1 MFHSAAYK
9 HVPIVQENPVEGI
22 RNNVLNTR
30 IICEAAIEEE
40 INNFIL
46 ISSLIL
52 WTLRDFLLLII
63 CSLVISNI
71 VCNLCNQIQKGLKI
85 PRSLSLFLVL
95 TVISVIVFTIFI
107 LVLPP
112 FIKEFNEILV
122 DIPNGLSKINIL
134 INTNLNKFNVLL
146 YGEQSE
152 NVIDIFSLINNVVTI
167 PDASTIAKAI
177 QESFKN
183 LINIAGNLGSGL
195 LKLIFVLAVSLM
207 ISIEPKQYK
216 ENILLLIPKNYRNKF
231 RNILEKCNIALA
243 NWTFSMV
250 ISSLSVGLLSLIVLS
265 ILDVK
270 YVVSNALIAMVL
282 NIIPNIG
289 PVISGIFP
297 ISIALL
303 DNFWKP
309 LAVLGSYV
317 IIQNIESYII
327 MPSIMKKKA
336 NLLPGLTLISQFG
349 FTFIFG
355 PLGLILSLPLAVVI
369 QVLIKESFKDI

>member
-1 MFHSAAYK
+1 MNISLYFK
-9 HVPIVQENPVEGI
+9 FTV
-22 RNNVLNTR
+22 
-30 IICEAAIEEE
+30 
-40 INNFIL
+40 IL
-46 ISSLIL
+46 FTLLIL

-71 VCNLCNQIQKGLKI
+71 VCNLSSQFQKFLKL
-85 PRSLSLFLVL
+85 PRLVSLFLV
-95 TVISVIVFTIFI
+95 ISSISFIIFTIFI

-112 FIKEFNEILV
+112 FIKEFNEILL

-134 INTNLNKFNVLL
+134 LNTNLNKLNDIY
-146 YGEQSE
+146 YGKESE
-152 NVIDIFSLINNVVTI
+152 NLIDVFDLINNVVPI
-167 PDASTIAKAI
+167 PDGATIAKAI
-177 QESFKN
+177 QESLMN
-183 LINIAGNLGSGL
+183 LINLAGNLGSGL
-195 LKLIFVLAVSLM
+195 IRIVFVLVVSLM
-207 ISIEPKQYK
+207 ISIEPNQYK
-216 ENILLLIPKNYRNKF
+216 ENVLLIIPKNYRNKF
-231 RNILEKCNIALA
+231 RVILDKCNIALA

-270 YVVSNALIAMVL
+270 YIVSNALIAMIL

-309 LAVLGSYV
+309 IAVLGAYIV
-317 IIQNIESYII
+317 IQNIESYII
-327 MPSIMKKKA
+327 MPSIMKKKT

-349 FTFIFG
+349 FTFVFG
-355 PLGLILSLPLAVVI
+355 PLGLILSLPLAVVL
-369 QVLIKESFKDI
+369 QVFIKEVIRDT

>member
-1 MFHSAAYK
+1 MSSPSYFK
-9 HVPIVQENPVEGI
+9 LVV
-22 RNNVLNTR
+22 
-30 IICEAAIEEE
+30 
-40 INNFIL
+40 IL
-46 ISSLIL
+46 ITSLII
-52 WTLRDFLLLII
+52 WTLREFILLII

-71 VCNLCNQIQKGLKI
+71 VCNLCNQVQKGVKI

-95 TVISVIVFTIFI
+95 TFISVIVFTIFI

-134 INTNLNKFNVLL
+134 LNTNLNKFNNLF

-152 NVIDIFSLINNVVTI
+152 NVIDVFSLINNVVTI

-231 RNILEKCNIALA
+231 RNILEKCNTALA

-270 YVVSNALIAMVL
+270 YAVSNALIAMVL

-309 LAVLGSYV
+309 VAVLGAYV

>member
-1 MFHSAAYK
+1 MGSSSYFKLA
-9 HVPIVQENPVEGI
+9 V
-22 RNNVLNTR
+22 
-30 IICEAAIEEE
+30 
-40 INNFIL
+40 IL
-46 ISSLIL
+46 ITSLII

-71 VCNLCNQIQKGLKI
+71 VCNLCNQIKKGLKI

-134 INTNLNKFNVLL
+134 INTNLNKFNSLF

-152 NVIDIFSLINNVVTI
+152 NIIDIFSLINNIVTI

-183 LINIAGNLGSGL
+183 LINIAGNLGSGI

-207 ISIEPKQYK
+207 ISIEPQQYK

-309 LAVLGSYV
+309 LAVLGAYV

-369 QVLIKESFKDI
+369 QVIIKESFKDI

>member
-1 MFHSAAYK
+1 MSSSSYFRL
-9 HVPIVQENPVEGI
+9 VV
-22 RNNVLNTR
+22 
-30 IICEAAIEEE
+30 
-40 INNFIL
+40 IL
-46 ISSLIL
+46 ITSLII

-95 TVISVIVFTIFI
+95 TVISVIIFTIFI
-107 LVLPP
+107 IVLPP

-134 INTNLNKFNVLL
+134 TNTYLNKFNNLF
-146 YGEQSE
+146 YGEKSE
-152 NVIDIFSLINNVVTI
+152 NVIDIFSLINDVVAI

-250 ISSLSVGLLSLIVLS
+250 ISSLSVGVLSLIVLS

-309 LAVLGSYV
+309 LAVLGAYV

-327 MPSIMKKKA
+327 MPSIMKKKT

-369 QVLIKESFKDI
+369 QVLMKESFKDI

>member
-1 MFHSAAYK
+1 M
-9 HVPIVQENPVEGI
+9 
-22 RNNVLNTR
+22 
-30 IICEAAIEEE
+30 
-40 INNFIL
+40 
-46 ISSLIL
+46 
-52 WTLRDFLLLII
+52 
-63 CSLVISNI
+63 
-71 VCNLCNQIQKGLKI
+71 GLKI
-85 PRSLSLFLVL
+85 PRSLSLFFVL

-112 FIKEFNEILV
+112 FINEFNEILV

-134 INTNLNKFNVLL
+134 INSNLNKFNNLF

-152 NVIDIFSLINNVVTI
+152 NVIDIFSLIDNVVTI

-250 ISSLSVGLLSLIVLS
+250 ISSLSVGLLSLLVLS

-336 NLLPGLTLISQFG
+336 NLLPGLTLLSQFG

-369 QVLIKESFKDI
+369 QVLIKESINDD

>member
-1 MFHSAAYK
+1 MNSSSYFK
-9 HVPIVQENPVEGI
+9 LVV
-22 RNNVLNTR
+22 
-30 IICEAAIEEE
+30 
-40 INNFIL
+40 IL
-46 ISSLIL
+46 ITLLIV

-71 VCNLCNQIQKGLKI
+71 VCNLSNQIQKGLKI
-85 PRSLSLFLVL
+85 PRSISLFLVL
-95 TVISVIVFTIFI
+95 AVISVIIFTIFI

-134 INTNLNKFNVLL
+134 INTNLNKFNSLF

-167 PDASTIAKAI
+167 PDVSTIAKAI

-195 LKLIFVLAVSLM
+195 LRLIFVLAVSLM

-216 ENILLLIPKNYRNKF
+216 ENVLLLIPKNYRNKF
-231 RNILEKCNIALA
+231 RTILEKCNTALA

>member
-1 MFHSAAYK
+1 M
-9 HVPIVQENPVEGI
+9 
-22 RNNVLNTR
+22 
-30 IICEAAIEEE
+30 
-40 INNFIL
+40 
-46 ISSLIL
+46 
-52 WTLRDFLLLII
+52 
-63 CSLVISNI
+63 
-71 VCNLCNQIQKGLKI
+71 QKGLKI

-134 INTNLNKFNVLL
+134 INTNLNKFNSLF
-146 YGEQSE
+146 YGEESE
-152 NVIDIFSLINNVVTI
+152 NVIDIFSIINNVVTI

-177 QESFKN
+177 QESFRN

-195 LKLIFVLAVSLM
+195 LKLIFVIAVSLM

-282 NIIPNIG
+282 NVIPNIG
-289 PVISGIFP
+289 PFISGIFP

-309 LAVLGSYV
+309 LAVLGAYV

-369 QVLIKESFKDI
+369 QVLIKESLNDT

>member
-1 MFHSAAYK
+1 MSSSSYFKLA
-9 HVPIVQENPVEGI
+9 V
-22 RNNVLNTR
+22 
-30 IICEAAIEEE
+30 
-40 INNFIL
+40 IL
-46 ISSLIL
+46 VTSLII
-52 WTLRDFLLLII
+52 WILRDFLLLII

-71 VCNLCNQIQKGLKI
+71 VCNLCNQLQKGFKI
-85 PRSLSLFLVL
+85 PRSLSLFIVL
-95 TVISVIVFTIFI
+95 TLISITVFTIFI

-122 DIPNGLSKINIL
+122 DIPNGLSRINVL
-134 INTNLNKFNVLL
+134 INTNLNKLNSLF
-146 YGEQSE
+146 YGEDSE
-152 NVIDIFSLINNVVTI
+152 NVIDTFNLINNIVTI
-167 PDASTIAKAI
+167 PDTSTIAKAI

-183 LINIAGNLGSGL
+183 LINLAGNLGSGL
-195 LKLIFVLAVSLM
+195 LKLIFVLVVSLM

-231 RNILEKCNIALA
+231 RNILDQCNIALA
-243 NWTFSMV
+243 NWSFSMV
-250 ISSLSVGLLSLIVLS
+250 ISSISVGLLSLLVLS
-265 ILDVK
+265 IFNVK

-289 PVISGIFP
+289 PVISAIFP

-309 LAVLGSYV
+309 LAVLGAYV

-355 PLGLILSLPLAVVI
+355 PLGLILSLPLAVVT
-369 QVLIKESFKDI
+369 QVLIKESIKEM

>member
-1 MFHSAAYK
+1 MNSSSYFK
-9 HVPIVQENPVEGI
+9 LVV
-22 RNNVLNTR
+22 
-30 IICEAAIEEE
+30 
-40 INNFIL
+40 IL
-46 ISSLIL
+46 ITLLIV

-85 PRSLSLFLVL
+85 PRSISLFLVL
-95 TVISVIVFTIFI
+95 VVITVIIFTIFI

-134 INTNLNKFNVLL
+134 INTNLNKFNSLF

-152 NVIDIFSLINNVVTI
+152 NVIDIFSLINNVIAI
-167 PDASTIAKAI
+167 PDVSTIAKAI

-183 LINIAGNLGSGL
+183 LINIAGNLGSGFL
-195 LKLIFVLAVSLM
+195 RLIFVLAVSLM

-231 RNILEKCNIALA
+231 RNIMEKCNIALA

>member
-1 MFHSAAYK
+1 MSSSSYFK
-9 HVPIVQENPVEGI
+9 LVV
-22 RNNVLNTR
+22 
-30 IICEAAIEEE
+30 
-40 INNFIL
+40 IL
-46 ISSLIL
+46 ITSLIV

-85 PRSLSLFLVL
+85 PRPLSLFLVL

-134 INTNLNKFNVLL
+134 INSNLNKFNILL

-231 RNILEKCNIALA
+231 RNILEKCNTALA

-250 ISSLSVGLLSLIVLS
+250 ISSLSVGILSLIVLS

-309 LAVLGSYV
+309 LAVLGAYV

>member
-1 MFHSAAYK
+1 MGSQPYFK
-9 HVPIVQENPVEGI
+9 LTV
-22 RNNVLNTR
+22 
-30 IICEAAIEEE
+30 
-40 INNFIL
+40 IL
-46 ISSLIL
+46 IASLII
-52 WTLRDFLLLII
+52 WTLRDFILLIV

-71 VCNLCNQIQKGLKI
+71 VCNLCNQVQKVLKI
-85 PRSLSLFLVL
+85 PRPLALLFVL
-95 TVISVIVFTIFI
+95 IVISVGVFSIFI

-122 DIPNGLSKINIL
+122 DIPNGLSKVNIL
-134 INTNLNKFNVLL
+134 LNTYLNKFNSFL
-146 YGEQSE
+146 YGNESE
-152 NVIDIFSLINNVVTI
+152 NVIDVFNLINNVISI
-167 PDASTIAKAI
+167 PDTATIAKAI

-183 LINIAGNLGSGL
+183 IINLAGNLGSGL
-195 LKLIFVLAVSLM
+195 LKIIFVLVVSLM
-207 ISIEPKQYK
+207 ITIEPKQYK

-231 RNILEKCNIALA
+231 RNILDKCNLALS

-250 ISSLSVGLLSLIVLS
+250 ISSLSVGTLSLIVLS

-270 YVVSNALIAMVL
+270 YVVSNAIIAMVL

-309 LAVLGSYV
+309 LAVLGAYI
-317 IIQNIESYII
+317 IIQNIESYIL
-327 MPSIMKKKA
+327 MPSIMKKKT

-355 PLGLILSLPLAVVI
+355 PLGLILSLPLAVII
-369 QVLIKESFKDI
+369 QVLIKETTKDI

>member
-1 MFHSAAYK
+1 MNSSSYFK
-9 HVPIVQENPVEGI
+9 LVV
-22 RNNVLNTR
+22 
-30 IICEAAIEEE
+30 
-40 INNFIL
+40 IL
-46 ISSLIL
+46 ITLLIV

-71 VCNLCNQIQKGLKI
+71 VCNLSNQIQKGLKI
-85 PRSLSLFLVL
+85 PRSISLFLVL
-95 TVISVIVFTIFI
+95 AVISVIIFTIFI

-134 INTNLNKFNVLL
+134 INTNLNKFNSLF

-167 PDASTIAKAI
+167 PDVSTIAKAI

-195 LKLIFVLAVSLM
+195 LRLIFVLAVSLM

-216 ENILLLIPKNYRNKF
+216 ENVLLLIPKNYRNKF
-231 RNILEKCNIALA
+231 RNILEKCNTALA

>member
-1 MFHSAAYK
+1 M
-9 HVPIVQENPVEGI
+9 
-22 RNNVLNTR
+22 
-30 IICEAAIEEE
+30 
-40 INNFIL
+40 
-46 ISSLIL
+46 
-52 WTLRDFLLLII
+52 
-63 CSLVISNI
+63 
-71 VCNLCNQIQKGLKI
+71 QKGLKI

-167 PDASTIAKAI
+167 PDTSTIAKAI

-309 LAVLGSYV
+309 LAVLGAYV

-369 QVLIKESFKDI
+369 QVIIKESLKDI

>member
-1 MFHSAAYK
+1 MSSSSYFK
-9 HVPIVQENPVEGI
+9 LVV
-22 RNNVLNTR
+22 
-30 IICEAAIEEE
+30 
-40 INNFIL
+40 IL
-46 ISSLIL
+46 ITSLLI

-71 VCNLCNQIQKGLKI
+71 VCNLCNQMQKGLKI
-85 PRSLSLFLVL
+85 PRVLSLFLVL

-112 FIKEFNEILV
+112 FIKEFNELLV

-134 INTNLNKFNVLL
+134 INTNLNKLNNIF
-146 YGEQSE
+146 YGEKSE
-152 NVIDIFSLINNVVTI
+152 NVVDIFNLINNVVTI
-167 PDASTIAKAI
+167 PDVSTIAKAI

-270 YVVSNALIAMVL
+270 YIVSNALIAMVL
-282 NIIPNIG
+282 NVIPNIG

-309 LAVLGSYV
+309 LAVLGAYV

-369 QVLIKESFKDI
+369 QVIIKESIKDI

>member
-1 MFHSAAYK
+1 M
-9 HVPIVQENPVEGI
+9 
-22 RNNVLNTR
+22 
-30 IICEAAIEEE
+30 
-40 INNFIL
+40 
-46 ISSLIL
+46 
-52 WTLRDFLLLII
+52 
-63 CSLVISNI
+63 
-71 VCNLCNQIQKGLKI
+71 QKGLKI

-95 TVISVIVFTIFI
+95 TVISVIVFTILI

-134 INTNLNKFNVLL
+134 INTNLNKFNSLF

-177 QESFKN
+177 QESFRN
-183 LINIAGNLGSGL
+183 LINIAGNLGSGF

-369 QVLIKESFKDI
+369 QVLIKESINDL

>member
-1 MFHSAAYK
+1 MSSSSYFK
-9 HVPIVQENPVEGI
+9 LVV
-22 RNNVLNTR
+22 
-30 IICEAAIEEE
+30 
-40 INNFIL
+40 IL
-46 ISSLIL
+46 ITLLIV

-85 PRSLSLFLVL
+85 PRPLSLFLVL
-95 TVISVIVFTIFI
+95 TFISVIVFTIFI

-134 INTNLNKFNVLL
+134 INTNLNKLNNLF
-146 YGEQSE
+146 YGEKSE
-152 NVIDIFSLINNVVTI
+152 NVIDIFNLINNVVTI
-167 PDASTIAKAI
+167 PDVSTIAKAI

-183 LINIAGNLGSGL
+183 LINIAGTLGSGL
-195 LKLIFVLAVSLM
+195 LKLVFVLVVSLM

-309 LAVLGSYV
+309 LAVLGAYV

>member
-1 MFHSAAYK
+1 LISSSYFK
-9 HVPIVQENPVEGI
+9 LVV
-22 RNNVLNTR
+22 
-30 IICEAAIEEE
+30 
-40 INNFIL
+40 IL
-46 ISSLIL
+46 ITSLIL

-85 PRSLSLFLVL
+85 PRTLSLFLVL

-134 INTNLNKFNVLL
+134 INTNLNKLNNLF
-146 YGEQSE
+146 YGEKSE
-152 NVIDIFSLINNVVTI
+152 NVIDIFNLINNVVTI
-167 PDASTIAKAI
+167 PDVSTIAKAI

-195 LKLIFVLAVSLM
+195 LRLIFVLAVSLM

-216 ENILLLIPKNYRNKF
+216 ENVLLLIPKNYRNKF

-282 NIIPNIG
+282 NVIPNIG

-309 LAVLGSYV
+309 LAVLGAYV

>member
-1 MFHSAAYK
+1 MNSSSYFK
-9 HVPIVQENPVEGI
+9 LVV
-22 RNNVLNTR
+22 
-30 IICEAAIEEE
+30 
-40 INNFIL
+40 IL
-46 ISSLIL
+46 ITSLIL

-134 INTNLNKFNVLL
+134 INSNLNKLNSLF
-146 YGEQSE
+146 YGKQSE
-152 NVIDIFSLINNVVTI
+152 NFIDIFSLINNVVTI
-167 PDASTIAKAI
+167 PDASTIAKAV

-309 LAVLGSYV
+309 LAVLGAYV

>member
-1 MFHSAAYK
+1 MNSSSYFNL
-9 HVPIVQENPVEGI
+9 VV
-22 RNNVLNTR
+22 
-30 IICEAAIEEE
+30 
-40 INNFIL
+40 IL
-46 ISSLIL
+46 ITLLIV

-71 VCNLCNQIQKGLKI
+71 VCNLSNQIQKGLKI
-85 PRSLSLFLVL
+85 PRSISLFLVL
-95 TVISVIVFTIFI
+95 TVISVIIFSIFI

-134 INTNLNKFNVLL
+134 INTNLNKFNSLL

-167 PDASTIAKAI
+167 PDVSTIAKAI

-195 LKLIFVLAVSLM
+195 LRLVFVLAVSLM

-216 ENILLLIPKNYRNKF
+216 ENVLLLIPKNYRNKF

>member
-1 MFHSAAYK
+1 MF
-9 HVPIVQENPVEGI
+9 I
-22 RNNVLNTR
+22 
-30 IICEAAIEEE
+30 
-40 INNFIL
+40 
-46 ISSLIL
+46 
-52 WTLRDFLLLII
+52 
-63 CSLVISNI
+63 
-71 VCNLCNQIQKGLKI
+71 
-85 PRSLSLFLVL
+85 VL
-95 TVISVIVFTIFI
+95 TVISVIIFTIFI

-134 INTNLNKFNVLL
+134 INTNLNKLNNLF
-146 YGEQSE
+146 YGEKSE
-152 NVIDIFSLINNVVTI
+152 NVIDIFNLINNVVTI
-167 PDASTIAKAI
+167 PDVSTIAKAI

-195 LKLIFVLAVSLM
+195 LRLIFVLAVSLM

-309 LAVLGSYV
+309 LAVLGAYV

>member
-1 MFHSAAYK
+1 
-9 HVPIVQENPVEGI
+9 
-22 RNNVLNTR
+22 
-30 IICEAAIEEE
+30 
-40 INNFIL
+40 
-46 ISSLIL
+46 
-52 WTLRDFLLLII
+52 
-63 CSLVISNI
+63 
-71 VCNLCNQIQKGLKI
+71 
-85 PRSLSLFLVL
+85 LFLVL
-95 TVISVIVFTIFI
+95 TFISVIIFTIFI

-134 INTNLNKFNVLL
+134 INTNLNKFNSLF

-167 PDASTIAKAI
+167 PDVSTIAKAI

-195 LKLIFVLAVSLM
+195 LRLIFVLAVSLM

-216 ENILLLIPKNYRNKF
+216 ENVLLLIPKNYRNKF

-270 YVVSNALIAMVL
+270 YVVSNALIAMIL

-297 ISIALL
+297 VSIALL

-309 LAVLGSYV
+309 IAVLGAYIV
-317 IIQNIESYII
+317 IQNVESYII
-327 MPSIMKKKA
+327 MPSIMKKKT

-369 QVLIKESFKDI
+369 QVFIKETIRDK

>member
-1 MFHSAAYK
+1 M
-9 HVPIVQENPVEGI
+9 
-22 RNNVLNTR
+22 
-30 IICEAAIEEE
+30 
-40 INNFIL
+40 
-46 ISSLIL
+46 
-52 WTLRDFLLLII
+52 
-63 CSLVISNI
+63 
-71 VCNLCNQIQKGLKI
+71 QKGLKI

-134 INTNLNKFNVLL
+134 INTNLNKFNNLF

-309 LAVLGSYV
+309 LAVLGAYV

>member
-1 MFHSAAYK
+1 MNSSSYFK
-9 HVPIVQENPVEGI
+9 LVV
-22 RNNVLNTR
+22 
-30 IICEAAIEEE
+30 
-40 INNFIL
+40 IL
-46 ISSLIL
+46 ITLLIV
-52 WTLRDFLLLII
+52 WTLRDFILLII

-85 PRSLSLFLVL
+85 PRPLSLFLVL

-152 NVIDIFSLINNVVTI
+152 SVIDIFSLINNVVTI

-231 RNILEKCNIALA
+231 RNILEKSNTALA

-250 ISSLSVGLLSLIVLS
+250 ISSLSVGLLSLVVLS

-309 LAVLGSYV
+309 LAVLGAYV

>member
-1 MFHSAAYK
+1 
-9 HVPIVQENPVEGI
+9 V
-22 RNNVLNTR
+22 
-30 IICEAAIEEE
+30 
-40 INNFIL
+40 
-46 ISSLIL
+46 
-52 WTLRDFLLLII
+52 
-63 CSLVISNI
+63 
-71 VCNLCNQIQKGLKI
+71 QKGLKI

-95 TVISVIVFTIFI
+95 TVISLIVFTIFI
-107 LVLPP
+107 IVLPP

-134 INTNLNKFNVLL
+134 INANLNKLNNLF
-146 YGEQSE
+146 YGEKSE
-152 NVIDIFSLINNVVTI
+152 NVIDIFNLINNVVTI
-167 PDASTIAKAI
+167 PDVSTIAKAI

-282 NIIPNIG
+282 NVIPNIG

-309 LAVLGSYV
+309 LVVLGAYV

-369 QVLIKESFKDI
+369 QVIIKESIKDI

>member
-1 MFHSAAYK
+1 LSSSSYFKLA
-9 HVPIVQENPVEGI
+9 V
-22 RNNVLNTR
+22 
-30 IICEAAIEEE
+30 
-40 INNFIL
+40 IL
-46 ISSLIL
+46 ITSLII

-134 INTNLNKFNVLL
+134 INTNLNKLNNLF
-146 YGEQSE
+146 YGEKSE
-152 NVIDIFSLINNVVTI
+152 NVIDIFNLINNVVTI
-167 PDASTIAKAI
+167 PDVSTIAKAI

-216 ENILLLIPKNYRNKF
+216 ENILLLVPKNYRNKF

-243 NWTFSMV
+243 NWTFSMF

-309 LAVLGSYV
+309 LAVLGAYV

>member
-1 MFHSAAYK
+1 M
-9 HVPIVQENPVEGI
+9 
-22 RNNVLNTR
+22 
-30 IICEAAIEEE
+30 
-40 INNFIL
+40 
-46 ISSLIL
+46 
-52 WTLRDFLLLII
+52 
-63 CSLVISNI
+63 
-71 VCNLCNQIQKGLKI
+71 QKGLKI

-134 INTNLNKFNVLL
+134 INTNLNKFNSLF

-309 LAVLGSYV
+309 LAVLGAYV

-369 QVLIKESFKDI
+369 QVLIKESFKDH

>member
-1 MFHSAAYK
+1 MNSSSYFK
-9 HVPIVQENPVEGI
+9 LVV
-22 RNNVLNTR
+22 
-30 IICEAAIEEE
+30 
-40 INNFIL
+40 IL
-46 ISSLIL
+46 ITLLIV

-85 PRSLSLFLVL
+85 PRSISLFLVL
-95 TVISVIVFTIFI
+95 VVITVIIFTIFI

-122 DIPNGLSKINIL
+122 DIPNGLSKINTL
-134 INTNLNKFNVLL
+134 INTNLNKFNSLF

-167 PDASTIAKAI
+167 PDVSTIAKAI

-183 LINIAGNLGSGL
+183 LINIAGNLGSGFL
-195 LKLIFVLAVSLM
+195 RLIFVLAVSLM

>member
-1 MFHSAAYK
+1 MSSSSYFK
-9 HVPIVQENPVEGI
+9 LVV
-22 RNNVLNTR
+22 
-30 IICEAAIEEE
+30 
-40 INNFIL
+40 IL
-46 ISSLIL
+46 ITSLIV

-85 PRSLSLFLVL
+85 PRPLSLFLVL

-134 INTNLNKFNVLL
+134 INTNLNKFNILL

-309 LAVLGSYV
+309 LAVLGAYV

>member
-1 MFHSAAYK
+1 M
-9 HVPIVQENPVEGI
+9 
-22 RNNVLNTR
+22 
-30 IICEAAIEEE
+30 
-40 INNFIL
+40 
-46 ISSLIL
+46 
-52 WTLRDFLLLII
+52 
-63 CSLVISNI
+63 
-71 VCNLCNQIQKGLKI
+71 QKGLKI

-134 INTNLNKFNVLL
+134 INTNLNKFNSLF

-282 NIIPNIG
+282 NVIPNIG

-309 LAVLGSYV
+309 LAVLGAYV

>member
-1 MFHSAAYK
+1 MNSSSYFK
-9 HVPIVQENPVEGI
+9 LVV
-22 RNNVLNTR
+22 
-30 IICEAAIEEE
+30 
-40 INNFIL
+40 IL
-46 ISSLIL
+46 ITLLIV

-71 VCNLCNQIQKGLKI
+71 VCNLSNQIQKGLKI
-85 PRSLSLFLVL
+85 PRSISLFLVL
-95 TVISVIVFTIFI
+95 AVISVIIFTIFI

-122 DIPNGLSKINIL
+122 DIPNGLSKINTL
-134 INTNLNKFNVLL
+134 INTNLNKFNSLF

-167 PDASTIAKAI
+167 PDVSTIAKAI

-183 LINIAGNLGSGL
+183 LISIAGNLGSGL
-195 LKLIFVLAVSLM
+195 LRLIFVLAVSLM

>member
-1 MFHSAAYK
+1 
-9 HVPIVQENPVEGI
+9 
-22 RNNVLNTR
+22 LNSSSY
-30 IICEAAIEEE
+30 
-40 INNFIL
+40 FKLVVIL
-46 ISSLIL
+46 ITLLIV

-71 VCNLCNQIQKGLKI
+71 VCNLSNQIQKGLKI
-85 PRSLSLFLVL
+85 PRSISLFLVL
-95 TVISVIVFTIFI
+95 AVISVIIFTIFI

-134 INTNLNKFNVLL
+134 INTNLNKFNSLF

-167 PDASTIAKAI
+167 PDVSTIAKAI

-195 LKLIFVLAVSLM
+195 LRLIFVLAVSLM

-216 ENILLLIPKNYRNKF
+216 ENVLLLIPKNYRNKF

-309 LAVLGSYV
+309 LAVLGAYV

-369 QVLIKESFKDI
+369 QVLIKESFNDI

>member
-1 MFHSAAYK
+1 MNSSSYFK
-9 HVPIVQENPVEGI
+9 LVV
-22 RNNVLNTR
+22 
-30 IICEAAIEEE
+30 
-40 INNFIL
+40 IL
-46 ISSLIL
+46 ITLLIV

-71 VCNLCNQIQKGLKI
+71 VCNLSNQIQKGLKI
-85 PRSLSLFLVL
+85 PRSISLFLVL
-95 TVISVIVFTIFI
+95 AVISVIIFTIFI

-112 FIKEFNEILV
+112 FIKEFNEILI

-134 INTNLNKFNVLL
+134 INTNLNKFNSLF

-167 PDASTIAKAI
+167 PDVSTIAKAI

-195 LKLIFVLAVSLM
+195 LRLIFVLAVSLM

-216 ENILLLIPKNYRNKF
+216 ENVLLLIPKNYRNKF

>member
-1 MFHSAAYK
+1 M
-9 HVPIVQENPVEGI
+9 
-22 RNNVLNTR
+22 R
-30 IICEAAIEEE
+30 
-40 INNFIL
+40 
-46 ISSLIL
+46 
-52 WTLRDFLLLII
+52 
-63 CSLVISNI
+63 
-71 VCNLCNQIQKGLKI
+71 KGLKI

-95 TVISVIVFTIFI
+95 TIISVIVFTIFI

-134 INTNLNKFNVLL
+134 INTNLNKFNSLF

-167 PDASTIAKAI
+167 PDVSTIAKAI

-231 RNILEKCNIALA
+231 RNILEKSNIALA

-369 QVLIKESFKDI
+369 QVLITESLKDI

>member
-1 MFHSAAYK
+1 MSSSPYFK
-9 HVPIVQENPVEGI
+9 FLV
-22 RNNVLNTR
+22 
-30 IICEAAIEEE
+30 
-40 INNFIL
+40 IL
-46 ISSLIL
+46 ITSLIV
-52 WTLRDFLLLII
+52 WTLRDFILLII

-71 VCNLCNQIQKGLKI
+71 VCNLSNQIQKGLKF
-85 PRSLSLFLVL
+85 PRLISLFLVL
-95 TVISVIVFTIFI
+95 AVISVIIFTIFI

-134 INTNLNKFNVLL
+134 INTNLNKFNSLF

-167 PDASTIAKAI
+167 PDVSTIAKAI

-195 LKLIFVLAVSLM
+195 LRLIFVLAVSLM